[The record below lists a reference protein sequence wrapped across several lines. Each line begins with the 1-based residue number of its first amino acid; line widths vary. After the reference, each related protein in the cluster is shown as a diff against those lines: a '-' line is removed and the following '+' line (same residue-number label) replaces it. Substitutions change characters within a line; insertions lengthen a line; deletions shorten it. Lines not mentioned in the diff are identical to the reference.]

1 MSALLSVPLL
11 ERLLDMEFT
20 TSTRHIKSM
29 RATKNEKYA
38 KMSKVMLMNKYLV
51 SGSVMKM
58 IPKKKPI

>member
-11 ERLLDMEFT
+11 ELLLDMEFS
-20 TSTRHIKSM
+20 TSTRHIKPI

-38 KMSKVMLMNKYLV
+38 KMSKVMLMNEYLV
-51 SGSVMKM
+51 SGTVIKM

>member
-11 ERLLDMEFT
+11 ELLLDMEFS
-20 TSTRHIKSM
+20 TSTRHIKPI

-38 KMSKVMLMNKYLV
+38 KMSKAILMNEYLV
-51 SGSVMKM
+51 SGTVMNM